1 MKLIPPRFPEE
12 VRNSG
17 EAAVYH
23 ELEINTDHGQMVAFH
38 SLVVTEHA
46 YKILGEIDFL
56 LLDSRRLIVLEVK
69 GGVVSCDSSG
79 MWHYPYESKRE
90 SPYKQA
96 KSAMFALKERLVQE
110 FGESFVD
117 RITFGFGVV
126 FPGCDMPRQCTLECP
141 SEATI
146 DATGLSRDPGMT
158 RFLREL
164 IRYWDNKPGID
175 RRSGLEVDE
184 VRNLNN
190 FIKPIFSALPSL
202 HAQADSAQRQIENLT
217 AEQFRLLD
225 FAKEFPRKICSGG
238 AGTGKTFLAVELA
251 RREAFQGLRV
261 ALVCRSPLLA
271 EFLRGLCPDYGISV
285 LDFASLKQ
293 RSDTGTGMAFDSLIL
308 DEGQDLLSFDNLGVL
323 EKCLEGGFQ
332 DGRWS
337 LFLDPFNQAGV
348 DGEFEPDALAFLQA
362 YAPPALKLDR
372 NCRNT
377 QAILS
382 SIKVATGLDLESS
395 TIAGGPD
402 VIYRKYADETEGAML
417 LAEGI
422 ENLLRG
428 DVPPEDIV
436 LLSPMALDA
445 SMARLLQPAILG
457 KVFQIGKTGDLLP
470 RAGTIPF
477 CSIADFKGL
486 ERKFVFLLD
495 LTPAHLEENR
505 NLLYVG
511 MSRSRIWLWVGM
523 DPAFRKALGRAQG
536 SNAAILARPEHP

>member
-1 MKLIPPRFPEE
+1 M
-12 VRNSG
+12 
-17 EAAVYH
+17 
-23 ELEINTDHGQMVAFH
+23 
-38 SLVVTEHA
+38 
-46 YKILGEIDFL
+46 
-56 LLDSRRLIVLEVK
+56 DSK
-69 GGVVSCDSSG
+69 
-79 MWHYPYESKRE
+79 
-90 SPYKQA
+90 
-96 KSAMFALKERLVQE
+96 
-110 FGESFVD
+110 
-117 RITFGFGVV
+117 
-126 FPGCDMPRQCTLECP
+126 
-141 SEATI
+141 
-146 DATGLSRDPGMT
+146 
-158 RFLREL
+158 
-164 IRYWDNKPGID
+164 
-175 RRSGLEVDE
+175 
-184 VRNLNN
+184 
-190 FIKPIFSALPSL
+190 
-202 HAQADSAQRQIENLT
+202 
-217 AEQFRLLD
+217 
-225 FAKEFPRKICSGG
+225 
-238 AGTGKTFLAVELA
+238 
-251 RREAFQGLRV
+251 
-261 ALVCRSPLLA
+261 
-271 EFLRGLCPDYGISV
+271 
-285 LDFASLKQ
+285 
-293 RSDTGTGMAFDSLIL
+293 
-308 DEGQDLLSFDNLGVL
+308 
-323 EKCLEGGFQ
+323 
-332 DGRWS
+332 
-337 LFLDPFNQAGV
+337 
-348 DGEFEPDALAFLQA
+348 FEPDALAFLQA

-457 KVFQIGKTGDLLP
+457 KVFQIGKTGVLLP